1 MKHDACAQV
10 TSSYL
15 EHLSRDFSVSIDAS
29 RCYVLTPFSR
39 PDGEAVEVQVERR
52 ADGWVGISDMGD
64 TMGYLYLNGLTLS
77 RSTIEDAHR
86 ICAGFAVTLDRNV
99 LTVDAKSR
107 TVGDALHRLIQAILA
122 VTDLIQR
129 RRPMN
134 RVQFNDEVESLIISS
149 GVTYDVDY
157 SVAGQ
162 RQRHTVKF
170 SCGLRAQ
177 PTCSPL
183 CQLPSKAQPIRG
195 PKGWPNRFGDI
206 KSGSSHFRLAA
217 VLDDRGHRAEAWL
230 APTLVPIREY
240 VILWSDRDRLREL
253 IDDAHNKPKDEYVWL

>member
-1 MKHDACAQV
+1 MKHDDACAQA

-77 RSTIEDAHR
+77 RSTIESAHR

-122 VTDLIQR
+122 VTDLVQL

-170 SCGLRAQ
+170 HVDSGRNLLVHPVSAAKQSAAYSWAERLAY
-177 PTCSPL
+177 
-183 CQLPSKAQPIRG
+183 
-195 PKGWPNRFGDI
+195 RFGDI
-206 KSGSSHFRLAA
+206 KSGSSHWRFAA

-240 VILWSDRDRLREL
+240 AILWSDRDRLRGL
-253 IDDAHNKPKDEYVWL
+253 IDDAHNKPKDEYVLL